1 MNHELIG
8 LSEGL
13 SGAVA
18 SASAFTVGVN
28 GRASYGSTGVAW
40 GGGVIVTADHTLERD
55 DDIAVTLPDTD
66 DASAVLVG
74 RDPAND
80 LAVLRAECNLPPPP
94 RAGDIRVGTLTLA
107 IGRGTGRNVSASL
120 GIVSAIGEPRHTHG
134 GRVTDGLIR
143 PDLTMYPGYSG
154 GPLVTVSG
162 ALIGINTSRLGGG
175 ALTIPATTVDA
186 VVEQILAHGRIRR
199 AYLGLTSQ
207 PVRLA
212 PEQAASA
219 GQETAL
225 VVVGV
230 EEGSPSEVAGI
241 IVGDVL
247 TRFDD
252 QPIRDTDDLRTGLS
266 AAAAGKR
273 VTVRVIRGHEVR
285 QLAVTIGER

>member
-8 LSEGL
+8 LSDGL
-13 SGAVA
+13 SRAIA

-28 GRASYGSTGVAW
+28 GRNSYGSTGIAW
-40 GGGVIVTADHTLERD
+40 GDGVIVSADHTLERD
-55 DDIAVTLPDTD
+55 DDITVTLPEGGDTP
-66 DASAVLVG
+66 ATLVG

-80 LAVLRAECNLPPPP
+80 LAVLRVDCDLPPPP
-94 RAGDIRVGTLTLA
+94 RAGDIQVGTLAVA
-107 IGRGTGRNVSASL
+107 IGWGTGKHVSASL
-120 GIVSAIGEPRHTHG
+120 GIVSAIGEPRHTR
-134 GRVTDGLIR
+134 GRRMTDGLIR

-162 ALIGINTSRLGGG
+162 TLIGINTSRLGGG
-175 ALTIPATTVDA
+175 VLTIPATMVDA

-199 AYLGLTSQ
+199 SYLGLTSQ

-247 TRFDD
+247 TEFDD

-266 AAAAGKR
+266 AAAAGKQ
-273 VTVRVIRGHEVR
+273 VSVCVIRGHEVR
-285 QLAVTIGER
+285 QLAITVGER